1 MSMEHEEH
9 DAVRGA
15 SANEQGRQDRSSEDA
30 LVERARLR
38 RAGEKRGETAPASP
52 DALLELAQDQRPFS
66 RYLAGRDARE
76 ASMRA
81 YVIKARRARALLIAA
96 GFDARYA
103 TVPVEVFPWHCLSP
117 EVATAYTDLLRRSYS
132 NAKSRENLVGVVRRL
147 IRHSAAAGLMSVAHR
162 ERLLA
167 CLPVPGSPTRG
178 AGREISLADIRRL
191 LNTKSAASARLD
203 ARDTALIAVFLSTGL
218 RVSEVSEID
227 MGDLTISPDGG
238 ASFSVRSKGGRRR
251 GVWLAPSATELLAA
265 WLKVRGDHPGA
276 VFDSTARPGKALTP
290 YGVSQLLER
299 RARAAGISERFTSHD
314 MRRTFATRALRDGV
328 DPFTLQRL
336 LGHVNVQT
344 TLIYDRRTELE
355 DREVLLR
362 LDVTFLERRRRT
374 GGEQ

>member
-9 DAVRGA
+9 DALSDATA
-15 SANEQGRQDRSSEDA
+15 SEAQPRRTSGDEA
-30 LVERARLR
+30 LVEWARLR
-38 RAGEKRGETAPASP
+38 RAGERRGESAPASP
-52 DALLELAQDQRPFS
+52 EALLELAQDQRPFA

-76 ASMRA
+76 ASMSS

-96 GFDARYA
+96 GFDAKYA
-103 TVPVEVFPWHCLSP
+103 SVPVEEFPWHCLSP

-178 AGREISLADIRRL
+178 AGREISLADIHRL
-191 LNTKSAASARLD
+191 LNTKSAANGRLD
-203 ARDTALIAVFLSTGL
+203 ARDTALIALFLSTGL

-227 MGDLTISPDGG
+227 MGDLTISQDGG
-238 ASFSVRSKGGRRR
+238 ATFSVRSKGGRRR
-251 GVWLAPSATELLAA
+251 GVWLAPSATSLLAA
-265 WLKVRGDHPGA
+265 WLRVRGDHPGA
-276 VFDSTARPGKALTP
+276 VFDSAACPGRALTP

-314 MRRTFATRALRDGV
+314 LRRTFATRALRDGV
-328 DPFTLQRL
+328 DPFTVQRL

-362 LDVTFLERRRRT
+362 LDITFMERRRRT